1 MSLEKTSPP
10 LCDFMQ
16 WLDTEQSDYDKSY
29 VEGEARDA
37 RERWLRMVEW
47 EKREEKKEEHKEM
60 RQRQE
65 MREREAA
72 HACEADRERKSER
85 ARRAKAAGPDAI
97 RKGKY
102 PRCTL

>member
-1 MSLEKTSPP
+1 
-10 LCDFMQ
+10 MQ
-16 WLDTEQSDYDKSY
+16 WLDTEQSDFDKSY

-37 RERWLRMVEW
+37 RERWLRMVEC
-47 EKREEKKEEHKEM
+47 ENREEKTKEEQKEM

-72 HACEADRERKSER
+72 QARETDRERKRER
-85 ARRAKAAGPDAI
+85 ARRAKAAGPDAM

-102 PRCTL
+102 PRCTQ